1 MVDMAAVTAVV
12 TRHAATATAL
22 LPQAIAP
29 RPAPTD
35 MATPAHLA
43 AMVMLGLLAD
53 TAMLALLV
61 DMPQLLA
68 PTQQPRAAT
77 ATVAAQECPLA
88 VECAAVVV
96 VAQEGAASPNYY
108 MQELQVPQSL
118 PAISGPALGTWDSL
132 NPARKPSP

>member
-29 RPAPTD
+29 LPAPTD

-43 AMVMLGLLAD
+43 AMPVSPAD

-77 ATVAAQECPLA
+77 ATVAAQEWPPA
-88 VECAAVVV
+88 AACAAVV
-96 VAQEGAASPNYY
+96 AAA
-108 MQELQVPQSL
+108 EEAA
-118 PAISGPALGTWDSL
+118 PAAKNAFL
-132 NPARKPSP
+132 N